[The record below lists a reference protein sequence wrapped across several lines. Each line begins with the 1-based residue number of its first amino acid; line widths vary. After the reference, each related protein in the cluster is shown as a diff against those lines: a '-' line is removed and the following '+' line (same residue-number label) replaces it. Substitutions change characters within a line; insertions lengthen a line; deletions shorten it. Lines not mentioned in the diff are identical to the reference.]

1 MKFTSLK
8 LTGVRGVREHIME
21 MRDIVAQLKKLEV
34 EMSESF
40 LVHFILNTLP
50 PQYGPFKISY
60 NTHKDKWSIN
70 ELMTMCVQE
79 EGRLLMEQGE
89 SAMLVAQRK
98 GKKGKSQASQKGKQ
112 QISPKSDIKKDEKC
126 FFCKKKG
133 HVKKKCLKFQNW
145 LEKKG
150 NPTSFVCYESNMVN
164 VNTNTWWIDSGSTIH
179 ISNSLQGMQ
188 NLRKPVT
195 SEQFILSG
203 NKMGSHVEAIG
214 ICYLTL
220 NSGFVLELQ
229 KTFYV
234 PSFSRNLISVSRLV
248 PFGYSF
254 HFSETS
260 FSLIYKS
267 ECVGNGILSDGLYCI
282 FLKND
287 TAHNSLHVQTG
298 IKRCVVKEDSS
309 TLWHRRLGHISI
321 DRIKRLVNDGVL
333 RTLDFTNFET
343 CVDCIKGKQTNKSKR
358 GATRSSTILEIIHT
372 DICSLD
378 MDSHGQKYFISFIDD
393 FSRYMYLY
401 ILHNKNEA
409 LDAFKV
415 FKAEVEKQYGKQ
427 IKIVRSDRG
436 GEYYG
441 RYLED
446 GQSPGPFAKFLQEHG
461 IVAQYTMPGSPDQ
474 NGVAERRNRTLL
486 DMVRSMLSSSKL
498 PKFLW
503 TEALKT
509 AVYILNRVPTKA
521 VPKTPFEL
529 LKGWKPSLRHMRVWG
544 CSSEVR
550 IYNPQEK
557 KLDPRT
563 ISGYFI
569 GYAEKSKGYRFYCP
583 SHSIRIVESRN
594 AKFLEYDLVSGSDQF
609 RNIVS
614 DIDHTESQ
622 PSTSSDRLF
631 IVHNTPQV
639 QTGVERTIDEVQ
651 PVIEVPQVVDNI
663 PVDQVDQELPNT
675 SEQQVEPHTSSEDI
689 GTTLR
694 RSARTKR
701 SAIPSDYVVYLQE
714 SDYNIGAEN
723 DPESFSQAMSCKES
737 ELWYNAMK
745 DEMSSMKCNDV
756 WDLVELPNGVKTIGC
771 KWVFKTKKDSLGNI
785 ERYKARLIAKGFTQK
800 EGIDY
805 TETFSPVSKK
815 DSLRIILALVAH
827 FDLELQQ
834 MDVKTAFLNGE
845 LEEEVYMK
853 QPEGF
858 PSSDGEQLV
867 CKLKKSIYGLKQA
880 SRQWYLKFHNIISSF
895 GFVENVMDQCI
906 YLKVSGSKVCFLVLY
921 VDDILLATND
931 KGLFHEVKQ
940 FLSKNFDMKDMGEAS
955 YVIGIKIH
963 RDRFKGILGLSQ
975 ETYINKVLER
985 FRMKNCSPSVSP
997 IVKGDRFNLNQ
1008 CPKNNLEREQMK
1020 NIPYAS
1026 AVGSLMYAQVCT
1038 RPDIAFAVGML
1049 GRYQSNPGIDHW
1061 KAAKKVMRYLQGTKD
1076 YKLMY
1081 RRTSNLEVVGYSD
1094 SDFAGCVDSRK
1105 STSGYIF
1112 ILAGGAISWRSV
1124 KQTMTATSTMEAE
1137 FISCFEATSHGVW
1150 LKSFISGLRVMDSI
1164 SRPLSIYCDNSAA
1177 VFMAKNNKSG
1187 SRSKHIDIKYLAI
1200 RERVKEKKVV
1210 IEHISTELMIADPL
1224 TKGMPPLKFK
1234 DHVMNMGLSSLI
1246 GPTLGHVLHHVAAVK
1261 EHVSLNCSSC
1271 GKSEKRGFDGK
1282 PETTPSIR
1290 RDRVLETKTCNPT
1303 MAGGKVNESHGSCF
1317 PSLARQNAAVVIIYG
1332 WLRKMTLTLDGA
1344 KSVNGHIR
1352 TTCSREPNS
1361 DLNKGNFLIVNS
1373 FRDPEAIS
1381 SPPSCR
1387 KSHEAQPM
1395 PLQSSNSASPTYAY
1409 RSVNHQPDF
1418 WA

>member
-1 MKFTSLK
+1 MDIDYAIRKDEPHKITDTSTPEQILLYERWEKYNRLSVMYIKTKISAGIRGSIEQHENVRELLKAIDEQFVTSDKALASTLIMKFTSLK
-8 LTGVRGVREHIME
+8 LTAIRGVREHIME
-21 MRDIVAQLKKLEV
+21 MRDIVAQLKKLE
-34 EMSESF
+34 
-40 LVHFILNTLP
+40 
-50 PQYGPFKISY
+50 
-60 NTHKDKWSIN
+60 
-70 ELMTMCVQE
+70 
-79 EGRLLMEQGE
+79 
-89 SAMLVAQRK
+89 
-98 GKKGKSQASQKGKQ
+98 
-112 QISPKSDIKKDEKC
+112 
-126 FFCKKKG
+126 
-133 HVKKKCLKFQNW
+133 
-145 LEKKG
+145 
-150 NPTSFVCYESNMVN
+150 
-164 VNTNTWWIDSGSTIH
+164 
-179 ISNSLQGMQ
+179 GMQ

-195 SEQFILSG
+195 
-203 NKMGSHVEAIG
+203 K
-214 ICYLTL
+214 
-220 NSGFVLELQ
+220 
-229 KTFYV
+229 
-234 PSFSRNLISVSRLV
+234 
-248 PFGYSF
+248 
-254 HFSETS
+254 TS
-260 FSLIYKS
+260 FSLICKS

-282 FLKND
+282 FLQND
-287 TAHNSLHVQTG
+287 TANNSLHVQTG

-333 RTLDFTNFET
+333 STLDFNDFET
-343 CVDCIKGKQTNKSKR
+343 CGTALR
-358 GATRSSTILEIIHT
+358 
-372 DICSLD
+372 
-378 MDSHGQKYFISFIDD
+378 KYFISFIDD

-401 ILHNKNEA
+401 ILHNKNEVV
-409 LDAFKV
+409 DAFKV

-427 IKIVRSDRG
+427 IKIVRSNRG

-441 RYLED
+441 RYLEY
-446 GQSPGPFAKFLQEHG
+446 GQSLGPFAKFLQEHG
-461 IVAQYTMPGSPDQ
+461 IVAQYTMSGSPDQ

-486 DMVRSMLSSSKL
+486 DMVRS
-498 PKFLW
+498 
-503 TEALKT
+503 
-509 AVYILNRVPTKA
+509 
-521 VPKTPFEL
+521 
-529 LKGWKPSLRHMRVWG
+529 WKPSLRHIRVWG

-583 SHSIRIVESRN
+583 SYSTRIVESRN
-594 AKFLEYDLVSGSDQF
+594 AKFLEYDLVSESDQF

-663 PVDQVDQELPNT
+663 PIDQVDQELPNT

-689 GTTLR
+689 GATLR

-756 WDLVELPNGVKTIGC
+756 WDLVKLPNGAKTIGC

-785 ERYKARLIAKGFTQK
+785 ERYKARLVAKGFTQN

-858 PSSDGEQLV
+858 LSSDGL
-867 CKLKKSIYGLKQA
+867 
-880 SRQWYLKFHNIISSF
+880 H
-895 GFVENVMDQCI
+895 
-906 YLKVSGSKVCFLVLY
+906 
-921 VDDILLATND
+921 
-931 KGLFHEVKQ
+931 
-940 FLSKNFDMKDMGEAS
+940 
-955 YVIGIKIH
+955 
-963 RDRFKGILGLSQ
+963 
-975 ETYINKVLER
+975 
-985 FRMKNCSPSVSP
+985 
-997 IVKGDRFNLNQ
+997 
-1008 CPKNNLEREQMK
+1008 
-1020 NIPYAS
+1020 
-1026 AVGSLMYAQVCT
+1026 
-1038 RPDIAFAVGML
+1038 RPDIAFSVGIL
-1049 GRYQSNPGIDHW
+1049 GRYQSNP
-1061 KAAKKVMRYLQGTKD
+1061 
-1076 YKLMY
+1076 
-1081 RRTSNLEVVGYSD
+1081 D
-1094 SDFAGCVDSRK
+1094 SDFAGCVDSRE

-1124 KQTMTATSTMEAE
+1124 KQTMTATSTMEVE

-1234 DHVMNMGLSSLI
+1234 DHVMNMGLSS
-1246 GPTLGHVLHHVAAVK
+1246 
-1261 EHVSLNCSSC
+1261 
-1271 GKSEKRGFDGK
+1271 F
-1282 PETTPSIR
+1282 
-1290 RDRVLETKTCNPT
+1290 
-1303 MAGGKVNESHGSCF
+1303 M
-1317 PSLARQNAAVVIIYG
+1317 
-1332 WLRKMTLTLDGA
+1332 
-1344 KSVNGHIR
+1344 
-1352 TTCSREPNS
+1352 
-1361 DLNKGNFLIVNS
+1361 
-1373 FRDPEAIS
+1373 
-1381 SPPSCR
+1381 
-1387 KSHEAQPM
+1387 
-1395 PLQSSNSASPTYAY
+1395 
-1409 RSVNHQPDF
+1409 
-1418 WA
+1418 